1 MTPMDRNW
9 IIAGHVEA
17 KDGRLTFAGH
27 DAADLVARRGSPL
40 YVLSAK
46 RIVDTARRMNEIAL
60 AAPLPVTICYAS
72 KACSAI
78 AVLKLLEDEGV
89 SIEVNSGGE
98 LFRARKAG
106 FPPGRIIFNG
116 VAKSG
121 EELLAALDPPIKAI
135 NIDSIFELQRLATI
149 ARSVGKA
156 ARISL
161 RIVPDVQSST
171 SAGNQTGAESTK
183 FGILMRELPEALS
196 IIRANFAYLSLV
208 GIHAHVGSQIGSVAP
223 YRKAA
228 MALAAVKADIE
239 AELGVTIG
247 HLNIGG
253 GFPIPYMRGAAETP
267 QADIFAPAIEIG
279 DVIAEVVG
287 ELAKILPERTE
298 IIVEPGRSM
307 VGDAG
312 MLLTRVENV
321 KERLGEPWLVL
332 DAGYNVLVESYTYKW
347 YYHALN
353 ASKLDEAVKP
363 FRVAG
368 PLCDNGD
375 AFFDVEGEA
384 TVRAL
389 LDAEPALAAHRA
401 LLESTLIR
409 MPPTRGLAASTG
421 PGDVLAFLDCGAYVL
436 DQMTPNNSRPRPEC
450 GLIGLDGRYRVLR
463 GRDSHEDLL
472 FKEEF

>member
-1 MTPMDRNW
+1 MEMSWTIP
-9 IIAGHVEA
+9 GHVEA
-17 KDGRLTFAGH
+17 KGGRLAFAGH
-27 DAADLVARRGSPL
+27 DAADLVALHGSPL
-40 YVLSAK
+40 YVLSGR
-46 RIVDTARRMNEIAL
+46 RIVDTARKMAATAA

-78 AVLKLLEDEGV
+78 AVLKLLETQGV

-106 FPPGRIIFNG
+106 FPPERIIFNG

-121 EELLAALDPPIKAI
+121 DELLAALDPPIKAI
-135 NIDSIFELQRLATI
+135 NIDSIHELKRLARI
-149 ARSVGKA
+149 AAGTGRA

-183 FGILMRELPEALS
+183 FGILMRELPEATA
-196 IIRANFAYLSLV
+196 IIRENTAQLCLI

-228 MALAAVKADIE
+228 LALAAIKAGIE
-239 AELGVTIG
+239 ADLGIVLE

-253 GFPIPYMRGAAETP
+253 GFPIPYMRGTRETP
-267 QADIFAPAIEIG
+267 QGDIFAPQIEMADVVG
-279 DVIAEVVG
+279 DVVT
-287 ELAKILPERTE
+287 ELASVLPGRTE
-298 IIVEPGRSM
+298 IIIEPGRSM

-312 MLLTRVENV
+312 MLLTTVENV

-332 DAGYNVLVESYTYKW
+332 DAGYNTLVESYTYKW
-347 YYHALN
+347 YYHALS
-353 ASKLDEAVKP
+353 AAKLAEPDRQ

-384 TVRAL
+384 TVRKL
-389 LDAEPALAAHRA
+389 IEAEPALAAHRA
-401 LLESTLIR
+401 LLESSLIR

-421 PGDVLAFLDCGAYVL
+421 PGDIIAFLDCGAYVL
-436 DQMTPNNSRPRPEC
+436 DQMTPNNSRNRPEC
-450 GLIGLDGRYRVLR
+450 GLIGLDGAYRILR
-463 GRDSHEDLL
+463 GRDSNEDLL